1 MKKHWSKLLFIFIA
15 TGLLVGCSNSKKVS
29 KMYAEITTN
38 RGTIKLE
45 LFYEQTPMTVAN
57 FVGLAEGTI
66 ENEAKPL
73 GEPYYDGIVFH
84 RVISKKQGSGQDFMV
99 QTGDPDGTGM
109 GGPGYK
115 FPDEIVDSLKH
126 DGPGVLSMANAGPGT
141 NGSQF
146 FITLVE
152 TSWLDGKHTVFGK
165 VVEGMEVVEN
175 TLQGDTMVSVKILRE
190 GKDAKKF
197 DASKIFNEKLEE
209 IKAKEASKYEDAKKD
224 FEDFVKNN
232 YPNAKATGSGLYYVM
247 EDEGTGKQAE
257 KGKQVS
263 VHYKGTLTDGSKFD
277 SSYDRNQPIAFQLG
291 VGQVIKGWDE
301 GIALLKEGGKATL
314 IIPYQLAYG
323 EGGRPP
329 VIPPMATLVF
339 ETELVSVD

>member
-1 MKKHWSKLLFIFIA
+1 
-15 TGLLVGCSNSKKVS
+15 
-29 KMYAEITTN
+29 MYAEITTN

-45 LFYEQTPMTVAN
+45 LFYDQTPMTVAN
-57 FVGLAEGTI
+57 FVGLAEGAI
-66 ENEAKPL
+66 ENDAKDL

-84 RVISKKQGSGQDFMV
+84 RVISKKQGSGQDFMI
-99 QTGDPDGTGM
+99 QTGDPEGTGM

-126 DGPGVLSMANAGPGT
+126 DSAGVLSMANAGPGT

-152 TSWLDGKHTVFGK
+152 TPWLDGKHTVFGK
-165 VVEGMEVVEN
+165 VVEGMDVVEN

-197 DASKIFNEKLEE
+197 DAAKIFNEKLEE
-209 IKAKEASKYEDAKKD
+209 IKAKEASKYEDAQKAFD
-224 FEDFVKNN
+224 DFVKNN

-247 EDEGTGKQAE
+247 EEEGTGAPAE

-263 VHYKGTLTDGSKFD
+263 VHYKGTLMDGSKFD

-301 GIALLKEGGKATL
+301 GIALMKEGGKATL

-329 VIPPMATLVF
+329 VIPPMATLIF